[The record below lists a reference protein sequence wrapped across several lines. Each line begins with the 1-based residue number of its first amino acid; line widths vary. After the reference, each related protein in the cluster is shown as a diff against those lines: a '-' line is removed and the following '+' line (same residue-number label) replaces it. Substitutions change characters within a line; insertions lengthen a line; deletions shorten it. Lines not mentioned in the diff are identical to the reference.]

1 MKRREETENNNTNL
15 VEAYFP
21 QAEEIVFAERTIP
34 YPQVKAGLERGEIV
48 FLEDLSRQAA
58 YYASNKLT
66 KELGYKVKQVAAKW
80 RGMKGYVFSRVP

>member
-1 MKRREETENNNTNL
+1 MKSREETEDNNLNV

-48 FLEDLSRQAA
+48 FLADLSRQAA
-58 YYASNKLT
+58 YYAANKLT

-80 RGMKGYVFSRVP
+80 KDMKGYVFTRAT